1 MSVATKDH
9 HIASAVAES
18 PDISAFLRQ
27 LSARTGQQLNE
38 FKRFLAAWSVTAPGV
53 QLPNVDVGALAQ
65 NRSFRK

>member
-1 MSVATKDH
+1 MSVATKDN

-27 LSARTGQQLNE
+27 LGARTSHQLHE

-53 QLPNVDVGALAQ
+53 QMPNVDVGALAQ
-65 NRSFRK
+65 ERSSRR